1 MCFAYYLHGCEL
13 PAVHSTCRFHK
24 KKKENRGKWGKNQ
37 TAAAAEQNKE
47 VEKAFSFLF
56 SVWRQ
61 NFKNKNGKR

>member
-1 MCFAYYLHGCEL
+1 VPF
-13 PAVHSTCRFHK
+13 SRK
-24 KKKENRGKWGKNQ
+24 KRKKIEENVEMGKNQ

-56 SVWRQ
+56 SAWRQ

>member
-1 MCFAYYLHGCEL
+1 VSCQLCT
-13 PAVHSTCRFHK
+13 PRAVFTK

-56 SVWRQ
+56 SAWRQ